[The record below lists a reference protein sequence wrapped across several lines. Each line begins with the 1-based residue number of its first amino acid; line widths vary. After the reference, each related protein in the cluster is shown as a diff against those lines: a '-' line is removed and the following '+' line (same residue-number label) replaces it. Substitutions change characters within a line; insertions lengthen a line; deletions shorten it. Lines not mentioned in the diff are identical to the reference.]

1 MEKIVALCRRR
12 GFIFGS
18 SEIYGGIGGFWDYG
32 PLGTELKRN
41 IKDAWWRDMVRNPP
55 PGPGGVL
62 YQMVGLDCAIIMNP
76 KVWEASGHV
85 GGFSDPM
92 VDCRECKARYRADTA
107 WGVAPF
113 QFDAQRTFTV
123 EVSAIVERDLAGAE
137 ELWGVEADSEEEA
150 IELCRA
156 KIEKFERKYSQ
167 QGDPIAYRVAELAA
181 TNLEFLRCPN
191 CQKAGTL
198 TPPRAF
204 NLMLETHVG
213 ALRDSSSLAYLR
225 PETAQ
230 GIFVNFKNVVDTSRV
245 KLPFGIAQ
253 IGKAFRNEINPRNY
267 TFRSRE
273 FEQYEIE
280 FFCHPSDAP
289 MWYEYWRDLRYRWY
303 VGLGLKSEKIR
314 LREHEPDELAHYAKS
329 CADVEYDFPF
339 GMSELEG
346 VANRTDFDLKAHID
360 KSGKDLSYFDDQRK
374 ERYVPYVIEPSGGV
388 DRSVLAFITEAY
400 TVDENRASPEFM
412 NFHPRLA
419 PVKAAVFPLVAKD
432 GLPEIAE
439 PIYEGIRKHYHCR
452 YDAKQSIGRR
462 YARMDEAGTPFCFT
476 IDGQTKEDGTVTVRN
491 RDDATQIRIDKS
503 QCLEYLRD
511 QLAL

>member
-1 MEKIVALCRRR
+1 MANQTNMMERIVALCKRR

-41 IKDAWWRDMVRNPP
+41 IEHAWWNDMVQKPP
-55 PGPGGVL
+55 PGPNGL
-62 YQMVGLDCAIIMNP
+62 EHQMVGLDCSIIMNR
-76 KVWEASGHV
+76 KIWEASGHV
-85 GGFSDPM
+85 AEFSHPM
-92 VDCRECKARYRADTA
+92 VDCKVCKAR
-107 WGVAPF
+107 F
-113 QFDAQRTFTV
+113 QAHRLQAR
-123 EVSAIVERDLAGAE
+123 
-137 ELWGVEADSEEEA
+137 
-150 IELCRA
+150 
-156 KIEKFERKYSQ
+156 Q
-167 QGDPIAYRVAELAA
+167 
-181 TNLEFLRCPN
+181 CPE
-191 CQKAGTL
+191 CGEIGQITES
-198 TPPRAF
+198 REF
-204 NLMLETHVG
+204 NLMFQTHVG
-213 ALRDSSSLAYLR
+213 ALQDSTSLVYLR

-230 GIFVNFKNVVDTSRV
+230 GIFANFKNVLDSTRI

-253 IGKAFRNEINPRNY
+253 IGKSFRNEINPRNY

-280 FFCHPSDAP
+280 FFCHESEAA
-289 MWYEYWRDLRYRWY
+289 MWYEYWREVRHRWY
-303 VGLGLKSEKIR
+303 VDLGLTSEKLR
-314 LREHEPDELAHYAKS
+314 LREHEADELAHYAKS

-346 VANRTDFDLKAHID
+346 IANRTDYDLKAHIE
-360 KSGKDLSYFDDQRK
+360 KSGKDLTYFDDQRK

-419 PVKAAVFPLVAKD
+419 PIKAAVFPLVAKD
-432 GLPEIAE
+432 GMPDIAE
-439 PIYEGIRKHYHCR
+439 PIYREIKRHFPCQ

-476 IDGQTKEDGTVTVRN
+476 IDGKSKEDGTVTVRN
-491 RDDATQIRIDKS
+491 RNDATQIRINES
-503 QCLEYLRD
+503 RCVEYLHD
-511 QLAL
+511 QFHL